1 MAREAIATAEIVNS
15 ACDTLFAEHGRE
27 PTVAEIIKSIG
38 GGSATTVSKL
48 RQEWLKQ
55 HRDAKAAQPEPPK
68 AEVRKDD
75 QEVAVPARVEDMSD
89 VAEGLERFHSAL
101 GDLVLRAVS
110 TRVQAALDK
119 GQVVQQSLI
128 DGYERKL
135 RDKDGSHRE
144 TVESLE
150 GRIATLEGEK
160 EALDQQ
166 WAGQY
171 DEAVGGKDI
180 EIDGHLA
187 TIAERDQAI
196 QQHLAII
203 EQRDATIARH
213 GAIDAARQ
221 SGRDAA
227 AEQRPDTDNPHTDDQ
242 DLHAAWSEGWTIV
255 TLRARAAALETD
267 LAQLAE
273 EVATLEDQRAAAVRL
288 QGEAAGKQAA
298 AEAEAERLRA
308 AVEAMRPKA
317 EAANRI
323 PDLEA
328 AIARADALAQDRAEE
343 INRLLKALD
352 VANAD
357 LARVRAQRDQ
367 AIKGQDT
374 TATPAPVPAPAQ
386 EAPAKGHRAKKDAI
400 VAPVVDEQ
408 PEAQP

>member
-1 MAREAIATAEIVNS
+1 MPREAIATAEIVNS
-15 ACDTLFAEHGRE
+15 ACDSLVAEHGGRE

-68 AEVRKDD
+68 AETRKDD
-75 QEVAVPARVEDMSD
+75 QEIAVPARVEDMSD
-89 VAEGLERFHSAL
+89 VAEWMDRFHSDL
-101 GDLVLRAVS
+101 GALVLNAVA
-110 TRVQAALDK
+110 TRVQAAITK
-119 GQVVQQSLI
+119 GQDVQASLI

-135 RDKDGSHRE
+135 RDKDAAHRE
-144 TVESLE
+144 TVERLESKISTISAEKDSLDE
-150 GRIATLEGEK
+150 
-160 EALDQQ
+160 Q

-171 DEAVGGKDI
+171 DEAVAAKDT
-180 EIDGHLA
+180 EIDGLNI

-203 EQRDATIARH
+203 EQRDAAIARH

-221 SGRDAA
+221 AGRDAA
-227 AEQRPDTDNPHTDDQ
+227 AEQRPDSDNPHQDDA
-242 DLHAAWSEGWTIV
+242 DLHTAWADGWTLV

-267 LAQLAE
+267 LAQVAE
-273 EVATLEDQRAAAVRL
+273 EMATLEDQRAAAVL
-288 QGEAAGKQAA
+288 AQGEAAGKQAA

-328 AIARADALAQDRAEE
+328 AIARADALAQERGDEIRRLNDALNRA
-343 INRLLKALD
+343 NSDLD
-352 VANAD
+352 
-357 LARVRAQRDQ
+357 RVRATE
-367 AIKGQDT
+367 A
-374 TATPAPVPAPAQ
+374 TASPAQAPVPAPAQ
-386 EAPAKGHRAKKDAI
+386 EAPAKGRRAKKEAATPI
-400 VAPVVDEQ
+400 VAPVDEQ